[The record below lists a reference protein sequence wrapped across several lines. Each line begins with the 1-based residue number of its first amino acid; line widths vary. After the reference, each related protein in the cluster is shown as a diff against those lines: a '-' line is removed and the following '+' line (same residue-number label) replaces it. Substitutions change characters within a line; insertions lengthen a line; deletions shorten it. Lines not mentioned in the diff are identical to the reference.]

1 MTPQIRA
8 TRAGRRPSTTRAEI
22 GQIGLD
28 LFASNGFD
36 ATTVEELAAAAG
48 ISRRTLF
55 RYFDSKSDVPWGDFD
70 AELHR
75 MRGFLD
81 ALPADTELGAG
92 LVRALVDFNTVAP
105 GQTEHHRLRM
115 RLLLTVPALQAHATL
130 KYAEWLRV
138 VAEHVA
144 RRTGRRPDEQ
154 GPRTTAWMALG
165 VALAA
170 YEQWLDDQGA
180 DLGDLLR
187 TGGRLLTDGITPSH

>member
-1 MTPQIRA
+1 MTPQIGA
-8 TRAGRRPSTTRAEI
+8 PRAGRRPSTTRAEI
-22 GQIGLD
+22 GQVGLD
-28 LFASNGFD
+28 LFAANGFE
-36 ATTVEELAAAAG
+36 ATTVEQLSAAAG

-55 RYFDSKSDVPWGDFD
+55 RYFDSKNDVPWGEFD

-75 MRGFLD
+75 MREFLH
-81 ALPADTELGAG
+81 ALPADAPLGAG
-92 LVRALVDFNTVAP
+92 LVQALVDFNTVTP
-105 GQTEHHRLRM
+105 EQTQRHRLRM

-130 KYAEWLRV
+130 KYAEWLRA

-144 RRTGRRPDEQ
+144 HRTGCRPDEQ

-170 YEQWLDDQGA
+170 YERWLDDEGA

-187 TGGRLLTDGITPSH
+187 TGGRLLTDGITAPH